1 MIYRTYEYFQRYDEP
16 ELLSDLYYE
25 YNKVII
31 KDNQEGGK
39 IRVETINDIKY
50 EINIKYG
57 EILNDDVDGIRGE
70 TQTKKLIIVNFNN
83 KNSLIML
90 IDEKNKEGDIRM
102 IIKDKYK
109 ENIKKMIKIAIKYG
123 KKLGL
128 KKIKLLDHSNVGIG
142 KNRFVLSRIRIM
154 TEGETYYNK
163 YKFYEKNDIK
173 NRIYEHNK
181 ILNKKVKVGDM
192 EIKKLVRKM
201 RKNINDTEEENK
213 FYDEIEKNK
222 DKLLSKFIKENIIKY
237 NNIFSNIYLDLYE
250 EAGYK
255 LYKTNTFIK
264 IL

>member
-1 MIYRTYEYFQRYDEP
+1 MG
-16 ELLSDLYYE
+16 
-25 YNKVII
+25 V
-31 KDNQEGGK
+31 
-39 IRVETINDIKY
+39 
-50 EINIKYG
+50 
-57 EILNDDVDGIRGE
+57 
-70 TQTKKLIIVNFNN
+70 
-83 KNSLIML
+83 
-90 IDEKNKEGDIRM
+90 
-102 IIKDKYK
+102 
-109 ENIKKMIKIAIKYG
+109 IKIAIKYG

-163 YKFYEKNDIK
+163 YKFYEKNDIQ

-181 ILNKKVKVGDM
+181 ILNKKVKVGDIEM
-192 EIKKLVRKM
+192 KKLVKRM